1 MKICRIKGVDFSINN
16 WFIALIGVYFAAGVL
31 DKGLVAFA
39 VVLMH
44 EMAHALVAR
53 RLDFEVSAVE
63 LLPFGGVARMSNK
76 LPLEPDKEMRVA
88 VAGPLTNLGLI
99 FVALGF
105 GHYGLWHD
113 VLGPF
118 FIQCNLILFLFN
130 LLPGLP
136 LDGGR
141 VMRAYLARR
150 MSLPAAT
157 CRMATFGQ
165 IWGFVVIALGT
176 VGVLYHIN
184 GLDLVATGFFV
195 YYAARAEKQ
204 DAPYLYAQH
213 LMAKQQELLRRE
225 CLPGEMLVVLD
236 TVPAWKVTRMFVPQ
250 RYHFIYLVDQE
261 GSYVAML
268 DERDVVEAVIR
279 LGTDVSLGQ
288 VKKDLSG

>member
-1 MKICRIKGVDFSINN
+1 MNN

-76 LPLEPDKEMRVA
+76 LPLEPDKEIRVA

-105 GHYGLWHD
+105 GHYGIWHD

-141 VMRAYLARR
+141 VLRAYLARR

-157 CRMATFGQ
+157 YRMATFGQ
-165 IWGFVVIALGT
+165 VWGFVVVALGT

-195 YYAARAEKQ
+195 YYAARREKQ

-213 LMAKQQELLRRE
+213 LMAKQQELARRE

-236 TVPAWKVTRMFVPQ
+236 TVPAWKVTRMFAPQ